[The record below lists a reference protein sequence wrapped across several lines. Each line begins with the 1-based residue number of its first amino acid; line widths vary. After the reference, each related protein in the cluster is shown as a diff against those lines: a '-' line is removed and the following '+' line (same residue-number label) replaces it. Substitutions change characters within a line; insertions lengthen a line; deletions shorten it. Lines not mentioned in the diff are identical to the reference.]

1 MFVVHKIQTMYN
13 IDRTSILVNAEGHSS
28 DDFLWFGQ
36 VYIFLFMM
44 DSVVNDEHTR
54 RWINDFIFIQK

>member
-1 MFVVHKIQTMYN
+1 MYN
-13 IDRTSILVNAEGHSS
+13 KDSKSILVNAEGHSS

-44 DSVVNDEHTR
+44 GNVVNDEDTR
-54 RWINDFIFIQK
+54 SWIDDFIFIQK